1 MQSSVD
7 STRMRLILTR
17 VSTVNSEVKV
27 IDRRNR
33 SCAVTCISLAMDQLL
48 NLIKHV
54 LEQYIKIVAHMIREQ
69 RRCIHVTTSEYAIEP
84 IYEGI

>member
-1 MQSSVD
+1 
-7 STRMRLILTR
+7 
-17 VSTVNSEVKV
+17 
-27 IDRRNR
+27 
-33 SCAVTCISLAMDQLL
+33 MDQLL